1 MIWSP
6 SEKGDAIPFHVCFE
20 NRHCLEIKI
29 EEIRK
34 DLASE
39 GLSPKKVVI
48 LVLYAIALA
57 MGVVTIILPLVGQ
70 PVDQS
75 LAGVALASLGIAGLS
90 QITD

>member
-1 MIWSP
+1 M
-6 SEKGDAIPFHVCFE
+6 
-20 NRHCLEIKI
+20 

-39 GLSPKKVVI
+39 GLSPKKIVN
-48 LVLYAIALA
+48 LVLYAVALA
-57 MGVVTIILPLVGQ
+57 MGVATVILPMVGQ

-75 LAGVALASLGIAGLS
+75 LAGIALVCLGIAGLD

>member
-1 MIWSP
+1 M
-6 SEKGDAIPFHVCFE
+6 
-20 NRHCLEIKI
+20 

-70 PVDQS
+70 PVDPS